1 MKFVEVGSQSRD
13 DRMTSQERR
22 RAAAPLGSAGWWC
35 VCVAWVVTAGC
46 HSLPAV
52 CDRDCVSQK
61 LSARTGH
68 GLLSET
74 GCGQVVYPNGASL
87 SDGLTEE
94 EAVLIALWNNAA
106 FLEQLVDWKIAHGD
120 LVQAGLLP
128 NPEVFYVAG
137 APDKPFRY
145 AVDVPLEALWLRP
158 IRIAAAERE
167 SYRVCERLTQAGL
180 DLIRDVRQGYADLQ
194 LARGRLRVAEQAE
207 ELRLRITKFA
217 AARLDGGDASPQE
230 VATAKIDALQAKQD
244 VARIRQDV
252 ALAEERLRNLLGLTD
267 DRTPLNP
274 TDPAPVTR
282 GEFDAN
288 VLSAEAVSTRPDY
301 LAVVQAADAAAERL
315 RLAKAGWFR
324 FLGIADATNGIRSGH
339 EFGGGFRVTLP
350 IFNHNEGAI
359 ARAEAEW
366 EKLCRQQ
373 QTIHNQIVLE
383 VRQAHLR
390 YAQAK
395 AELEV
400 LDRETRPEV
409 TAAIQRASA
418 AYRDGDVGYIVVLQT
433 TRQLIDTE
441 LRQEQLHAE
450 LRRAWAELERSV
462 GRHLEVSAANTTR
475 PIERPVAPN

>member
-1 MKFVEVGSQSRD
+1 
-13 DRMTSQERR
+13 MTTQPAR
-22 RAAAPLGSAGWWC
+22 RADAQHRSLVWRLLRCAAL
-35 VCVAWVVTAGC
+35 VVVVGC
-46 HSLPAV
+46 HSLPPV

-61 LSARTGH
+61 LSSRTGH
-68 GLLSET
+68 GLVSET
-74 GCGQVVYPNGASL
+74 GCGQIVYPNGASL
-87 SDGLTEE
+87 NDGLTED

-128 NPEVFYVAG
+128 NPDVYYVAS

-145 AVDVPLEALWLRP
+145 AVNVPLEALWLRP

-207 ELRLRITKFA
+207 SLRLQITKFA
-217 AARLDGGDASPQE
+217 QARLDGGDASPQE
-230 VATAKIDALQAKQD
+230 VATAKIDSLQAKQD
-244 VARIRQDV
+244 VARIQQDV
-252 ALAEERLRNLLGLTD
+252 ALAEERLRNLLGLSD

-274 TDPAPVTR
+274 TDPAPTAR
-282 GEFDAN
+282 GDFDAD
-288 VLSAEAVSTRPDY
+288 VLSADAVATRPDA
-301 LAVVQAADAAAERL
+301 LAAAQAADAAAERL
-315 RLAKAGWFR
+315 RLAKIGWFQV
-324 FLGIADATNGIRSGH
+324 FGIADATNGTRTGH
-339 EFGGGFRVTLP
+339 EFGGGFRMTLP

-390 YAQAK
+390 YAQAR

-433 TRQLIDTE
+433 SRQLIDAE
-441 LRQEQLHAE
+441 LRQEQLHAD

-462 GRHLEVSAANTTR
+462 GRHLGAPAESAPRA
-475 PIERPVAPN
+475 IEPPPAP